1 MLGTD
6 SVLRV
11 MKRSVGQPAD
21 AIASAAGFDSVRP
34 KRRGSGAHSQPRVD
48 PVTCTSRS
56 PRSCTWATLAHER
69 CDIKLR
75 DAPRALGRR

>member
-21 AIASAAGFDSVRP
+21 AIASAAGFDSARP
-34 KRRGSGAHSQPRVD
+34 KLRGSGAHSQPRVD
-48 PVTCTSRS
+48 P
-56 PRSCTWATLAHER
+56 
-69 CDIKLR
+69 R
-75 DAPRALGRR
+75 DMHVAVAARLYLGDPCS